1 MKKAMVIVMMLAAPA
16 MAETPQERCIAVSNL
31 GGEVMKARQAGL
43 PLETVLK
50 ILAKQPEIASA
61 AVGVY
66 KTPRYHTEE
75 NKQAAIVD
83 FRNDALVS
91 CLSKG
96 I

>member
-1 MKKAMVIVMMLAAPA
+1 
-16 MAETPQERCIAVSNL
+16 
-31 GGEVMKARQAGL
+31 
-43 PLETVLK
+43 VLK